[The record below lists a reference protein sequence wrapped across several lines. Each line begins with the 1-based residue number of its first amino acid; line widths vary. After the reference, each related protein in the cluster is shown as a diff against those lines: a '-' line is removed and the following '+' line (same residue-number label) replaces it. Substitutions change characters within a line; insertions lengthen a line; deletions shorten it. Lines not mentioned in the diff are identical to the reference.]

1 MKLIDLTGKKFG
13 SLRVIEK
20 ANPEEIKKPPKN
32 KTSIWKCFCE
42 RCESITYCSSNN
54 LLHQGNRYCQKCK
67 KRLFS
72 KEEELKILK
81 ELPYY
86 TITALA
92 KKYNCNRGVIYGII
106 DRYENLKD

>member
-1 MKLIDLTGKKFG
+1 MKLIDLTGKEFG

-20 ANPEEIKKPPKN
+20 AKPEEIEKPPKN
-32 KTSIWKCFCE
+32 KTSIWKCFCK

-67 KRLFS
+67 KRIFS

-81 ELPYY
+81 ELPYS
-86 TITALA
+86 TISNIARR
-92 KKYNCNRGVIYGII
+92 YNCSRGVIYGII
-106 DRYENLKD
+106 DRYKNSKD